1 MAKQSTEA
9 ERFDDKG
16 CLLNADRISP
26 GTADEKNADTK
37 SGWLKKGNKKDADEE
52 QIGKKEQ
59 NGAIYEIMK
68 FKCEKN

>member
-1 MAKQSTEA
+1 MARQSTEV
-9 ERFDDKG
+9 EIDCKG

-26 GTADEKNADTK
+26 GTAGE
-37 SGWLKKGNKKDADEE
+37 KKDADEE
-52 QIGKKEQ
+52 QIDKTEQ